1 MIDGV
6 TNHKQAA
13 KSQQQKTRMP
23 FVTKSGK
30 EAAFYPTKKH
40 AKHAFKD
47 NTLIQ
52 NESALINVIPISH
65 HKKTLHFMHT
75 PFYFNPFF

>member
-13 KSQQQKTRMP
+13 KAAKSQQKTRMP
-23 FVTKSGK
+23 FAMKSGK

-40 AKHAFKD
+40 TKHAFKD
-47 NTLIQ
+47 NTLVQ
-52 NESALINVIPISH
+52 NESALINVIP
-65 HKKTLHFMHT
+65 LHIPSMHIHFAFPT
-75 PFYFNPFF
+75 F